1 MVNNAQL
8 DRRNVDLNFLPLEAG
23 LRAAAASP
31 DHAGQR
37 THRSFKQQRPGVLM
51 LNIAAAR
58 VVPRRKGRLAR
69 GTPRPAAGGRGVA
82 AIAERHRVEKG
93 GFQPEN

>member
-51 LNIAAAR
+51 LNIVAAR
-58 VVPRRKGRLAR
+58 VQR
-69 GTPRPAAGGRGVA
+69 GPSWMQHDAKISTRIPHP
-82 AIAERHRVEKG
+82 
-93 GFQPEN
+93 